1 MKIEQTVKETTR
13 PQVTSNVQTTNQ
25 ISGQRRWFAL
35 AAVMLIMFFSSLDQT
50 VVATAMPVI
59 IGDLQGFSLYA
70 WVFTAYMMASAVTVP
85 IYGKLSDIYGRKP
98 FYVLGVGMFM
108 LGSMAAGMVHT
119 MGQLIAARAFQGLG
133 AGAMLTMPR
142 ATVGDIFNPRERGR
156 WMGVISSIFGI
167 ASIIGPALGGWI
179 TDQWNWRWIFYINLP
194 VAAIALIGIVMTLPT
209 VRTEKQPKVDWLGS
223 LLLIL
228 GLMPM
233 LLAFTWAGSSY
244 PWGSSVI
251 IGLFAASILFLAL
264 FIFAERRVEEPI
276 LAPELF
282 KNRIFSSTALVAL
295 FISMGMFGSIA
306 FLPLFIQGAQGLSAQ
321 SSGQVLTPMMLSF
334 IGGSILGGQLV
345 TRTGRYKLQ
354 VVIAGVIGALG
365 MFLLTRLNANT
376 STTIMVIDM
385 IVLGVG
391 IGAVLPVLTVVV
403 ANAFP
408 YKLMGMVDST
418 QQFVRSLGGIVA
430 TAVLG
435 TVMTDTFASSFSQDL
450 PQALKVSLSKLPPS
464 QQSAML
470 DPQGL
475 INASSQQAIQSQFA
489 AFGQQGQ
496 ALYQQFIDAVRGAL
510 ATGMT
515 HLFALGLVFMI
526 LAVLAAL
533 ILPEERLQLD
543 EFFEK

>member
-1 MKIEQTVKETTR
+1 MKIEQINKTTR
-13 PQVTSNVQTTNQ
+13 PKRVNEVQTTNQ
-25 ISGQRRWFAL
+25 ILGNRRWFAL
-35 AAVMLIMFFSSLDQT
+35 AAVILVMFFSSLDQT

-98 FYVLGVGMFM
+98 FYVLGLGLFM
-108 LGSMAAGMVHT
+108 LGSIAAGMVQS
-119 MGQLIAARAFQGLG
+119 MPELIAARIVQGLG

-156 WMGVISSIFGI
+156 WMGVIASVFGI
-167 ASIIGPALGGWI
+167 ASIIGPAMGGWI
-179 TDQWNWRWIFYINLP
+179 TDNWNWRWIFYINLP
-194 VAAIALIGIVMTLPT
+194 VALIALAGILLTLPT
-209 VRTEKQPKVDWLGS
+209 VRTDKRPKVDWMGS

-228 GLMPM
+228 GLIPL

-244 PWGSSVI
+244 PWGSPVI
-251 IGLFAASILFLAL
+251 LGLFAFSLLFLAL
-264 FIFAERRVEEPI
+264 FILAERRAEEPI

-306 FLPLFIQGAQGLSAQ
+306 FLPLFIQGAEGLSAQ
-321 SSGQVLTPMMLSF
+321 SSGQILTPMMLSF
-334 IGGSILGGQLV
+334 IGGSIVGGQLV

-354 VVIAGVIGALG
+354 VLIAGAIGVLG
-365 MFLLTRLNANT
+365 MFLLTRLGANT
-376 STTIMVIDM
+376 PTWVIVGDMV
-385 IVLGVG
+385 VLGIG

-408 YKLMGMVDST
+408 YKLMGMVDAT
-418 QQFVRSLGGIVA
+418 QQFVRSLGGIIA
-430 TAVLG
+430 TPILG
-435 TVMTDTFASSFSQDL
+435 TVLVNSFSNNFSNQL
-450 PQALKVSLSKLPPS
+450 SSPLKQALTNLPAS
-464 QQSAML
+464 QQQAML

-475 INASSQQAIQSQFA
+475 INAASQAAVKSQFTE
-489 AFGQQGQ
+489 FGQQGQ
-496 ALYQQFIDAVRGAL
+496 ALYQQFINAIHQAL
-510 ATGMT
+510 ASGIT
-515 HLFALGLVFMI
+515 HLFTLAMVFMI
-526 LAVLAAL
+526 LAVLASL

-543 EFFEK
+543 EFYES